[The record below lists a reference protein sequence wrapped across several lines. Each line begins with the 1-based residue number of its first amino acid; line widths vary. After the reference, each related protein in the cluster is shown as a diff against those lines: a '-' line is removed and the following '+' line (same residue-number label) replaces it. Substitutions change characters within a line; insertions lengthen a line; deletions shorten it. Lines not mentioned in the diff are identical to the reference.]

1 MITATIQE
9 PAIGAVFDESDRV
22 SVVVRMPNCPAC
34 ENHKG
39 NGTCTHCGAA
49 CLACKF
55 RGGVLVSEPPV
66 SPGSIQVST

>member
-9 PAIGAVFDESDRV
+9 PASG
-22 SVVVRMPNCPAC
+22 SVVDEFDNVAVTVRLPICPAC
-34 ENHKG
+34 DNHKG
-39 NGTCTHCGAA
+39 NGTCTHCGTA

-66 SPGSIQVST
+66 SSGSIQVST